1 MDNFNELSVDNNG
14 VKVATLNSR
23 LIYSAL
29 ADQSLSNMTDAN
41 SKVSSAGVAGTT
53 SYTPPG
59 DSSAYTCTIYDTTP
73 VDYVEAGSG
82 TNHPFPVS
90 QHVFARARHYGSAP
104 ASFTWR
110 GETFTVTESISLSS
124 YAQENNINVTPSAIE
139 DIQLLYTDKAVEL
152 SAVPC
157 LMSRLHF
164 QGLFHKDT
172 LSGLATWTVPQ
183 LTASDFACKPQPIVI
198 NGYANNGELKWST
211 PKMLSSLVPND
222 LTALV
227 EYPTYLGTGG
237 DSGRPLAVKVGD
249 EYAIVSHN
257 HSVVKSTF
265 SPTAPHY
272 MQGPDYIAA
281 FPVIKAYV
289 ESKGDTVKIPYLWDN
304 VPTHEPTRVK
314 YTAASGLPDWEG
326 VIVGELLEDSIPNIT
341 DSEMVTIG
349 NTVTGIE
356 SYMFMGCYS
365 LTSVTIPNSVAYIQE
380 FVFAQCDSL
389 SSVTMT
395 GKTMTQVKAMTAYP
409 WSMNDNVMVH
419 CSDGDIIVG
428 EPEPE
433 TNYQTYVIYTPE
445 SGLAPEYIH
454 PAREGQLNSTDVPNK
469 DYLKK
474 LIIGT
479 GISAVGSTAFS
490 YVTSL
495 ESVVIPSSVTSI
507 SYDVFYGDEGVTDV
521 YCYPNPENL
530 SWGEDSCDDFKADG
544 STRCHVKA
552 EYLTAYQEKFTGEVN
567 VTFVGDLT

>member
-1 MDNFNELSVDNNG
+1 MEETTMANFNTLSVDNKA
-14 VKVATLNSR
+14 VKVATLNGR
-23 LIYSAL
+23 VIYSAL

-110 GETFTVTESISLSS
+110 GETFTVSESISLSS
-124 YAQENNINVTPSAIE
+124 YAQENNIKVTPSAIE

-157 LMSRLHF
+157 LMSRLHL

-272 MQGPDYIAA
+272 MQGPDYLAA

-304 VPTHEPTRVK
+304 SPSSSVETKVK
-314 YTAASGLPDWEG
+314 YTAASGLPDWESD
-326 VIVGELLEDSIPNIT
+326 IVGNINGGDGTPTSQIPNVGYAAEIVIGSHVT
-341 DSEMVTIG
+341 GLGDCAFYDVQNLSSITIG
-349 NTVTGIE
+349 PGVTSIGVQTLAYCGALTSLTIPANVT
-356 SYMFMGCYS
+356 SINDWAFDSCNG
-365 LTSVTIPNSVAYIQE
+365 LTSVTFEGYTKNEV
-380 FVFAQCDSL
+380 
-389 SSVTMT
+389 
-395 GKTMTQVKAMTAYP
+395 KTMTSGSQKIFGQRFIDASTGEPMEKSFTA
-409 WSMNDNVMVH
+409 V
-419 CSDGDIIVG
+419 CSDGSM
-428 EPEPE
+428 
-433 TNYQTYVIYTPE
+433 VI
-445 SGLAPEYIH
+445 H
-454 PAREGQLNSTDVPNK
+454 F
-469 DYLKK
+469 
-474 LIIGT
+474 
-479 GISAVGSTAFS
+479 SAADW
-490 YVTSL
+490 
-495 ESVVIPSSVTSI
+495 ESVIT
-507 SYDVFYGDEGVTDV
+507 FTD
-521 YCYPNPENL
+521 L
-530 SWGEDSCDDFKADG
+530 
-544 STRCHVKA
+544 
-552 EYLTAYQEKFTGEVN
+552 
-567 VTFVGDLT
+567 